1 MTKQRDQWRRDRRGV
16 AALEFA
22 LVCPVLLT
30 FFGGVVDLGLAV
42 WSKSCL
48 ANAVAQGAQYAYRTQ
63 QTGTNVTQTQIR
75 NFVLH
80 VSTLPSANISVSD
93 TTVPGYYCMSTATS
107 PPTLA
112 TSTSGANCSDGT
124 KSGLYVKVSAT
135 YTYPALMP
143 AYSYMAGRTITES
156 TWVRLL

>member
-1 MTKQRDQWRRDRRGV
+1 MISLAIRWRNNRRGV

-22 LVCPVLLT
+22 LVCPLLLT

-48 ANAVAQGAQYAYRTQ
+48 ANAVAQGAQYAYRLQ
-63 QTGTNVTQTQIR
+63 QTGTNVTQTQIQ

-80 VSTLPSANISVSD
+80 VSTLPSSNINVSG
-93 TTVPGYYCMSTATS
+93 TTVPGYYCLNAVTP

-112 TSTSGANCSDGT
+112 ASSSGATCGDGT
-124 KSGLYVKVSAT
+124 KAGLFVKVSAT

-143 AYSYMAGRTITES
+143 GYSYMANTTITES
-156 TWVRLL
+156 TWVRLS